1 MGRMMDEWVPL
12 VLTVPQARFAT
23 DHDATPGARAKI
35 GEGCVYLYHEGPGSS
50 FRWLVAPD
58 GEVLE
63 TEVFTESR

>member
-1 MGRMMDEWVPL
+1 MMDEWVPL

-35 GEGCVYLYHEGPGSS
+35 GGGVYLYHEESGSGSS
-50 FRWLVAPD
+50 FRWLVGPD